1 MSEKMIEN
9 NKVSVIGEVVSE
21 FTFSHEVF
29 GEGFYIA
36 DMKPTAKNC
45 LPLYRY
51 ST

>member
-29 GEGFYIA
+29 GEDFISQTWQSA
-36 DMKPTAKNC
+36 V
-45 LPLYRY
+45 
-51 ST
+51 